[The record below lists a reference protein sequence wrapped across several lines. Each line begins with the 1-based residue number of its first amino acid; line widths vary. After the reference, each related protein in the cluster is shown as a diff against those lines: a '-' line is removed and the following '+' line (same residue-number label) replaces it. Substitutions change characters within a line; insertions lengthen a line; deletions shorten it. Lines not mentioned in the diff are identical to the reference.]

1 MLSPVTSERGG
12 RILSVTQCCTVTDN
26 RPGAR
31 QSLLRGTPS
40 FRGGPPHCHS
50 WHLCVDDRPAHLSL
64 LSYLSLLFC
73 FSSLKKRQDFP
84 ECFACLC
91 FVMRN
96 YQHLCCVSPAS
107 CEHHRSWLRSV
118 GSGWLRL
125 SDTLKLV
132 NCYRSLDVMVFY
144 ESQKTLSTAHLMPVG
159 SQTKAPVLPCAFKG
173 AEWGGEGDLSFIKTV
188 SPLISSVPPAA

>member
-1 MLSPVTSERGG
+1 MKWSRKASVQPPHCDQKNLPPHLSHRCKEFSSERMLSPVTAELGD
-12 RILSVTQCCTVTDN
+12 RILSVTPCCTVTDN
-26 RPGAR
+26 RLGAR

-125 SDTLKLV
+125 SDTLL
-132 NCYRSLDVMVFY
+132 N
-144 ESQKTLSTAHLMPVG
+144 
-159 SQTKAPVLPCAFKG
+159 
-173 AEWGGEGDLSFIKTV
+173 
-188 SPLISSVPPAA
+188 